1 MTEEQKEYEAM
12 ELVKHL
18 DKLQRSVGLFC
29 RENDKFFTDT
39 VTYFNQSMLKVYHL
53 CVYRLGTVQPA
64 SIGADGRPR
73 AVEHILELV
82 DQVNASRPA
91 DADSDDD

>member
-1 MTEEQKEYEAM
+1 
-12 ELVKHL
+12 
-18 DKLQRSVGLFC
+18 
-29 RENDKFFTDT
+29 
-39 VTYFNQSMLKVYHL
+39 
-53 CVYRLGTVQPA
+53 VQPA

-73 AVEHILELV
+73 AVGHILELV